1 MRFMLFEFIVLLYAA
16 VTSLV
21 DALPSPTKA
30 LGNYLR
36 SNSDASPNPI
46 ASKYPSKPTGIING
60 TVAVVPIS
68 YDLARSIIPSKYG
81 ILTSAYESLLP
92 NFPKN
97 SYPVSLLFKCKNQS

>member
-21 DALPSPTKA
+21 NALPSPTKA
-30 LGNYLR
+30 LGDYLR

-60 TVAVVPIS
+60 TVAVIPIS

-81 ILTSAYESLLP
+81 ILTSAYEASLP
-92 NFPKN
+92 NFPNN
-97 SYPVSLLFKCKNQS
+97 SYPVRSLSAYNDQS